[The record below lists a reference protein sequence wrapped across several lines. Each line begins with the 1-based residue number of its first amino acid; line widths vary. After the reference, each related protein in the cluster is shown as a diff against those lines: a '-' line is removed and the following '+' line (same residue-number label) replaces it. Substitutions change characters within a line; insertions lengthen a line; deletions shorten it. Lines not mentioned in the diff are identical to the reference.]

1 MYIKVGFIF
10 LDFLSKEDVACNGI
24 NYAKILG
31 ILRINLNFNLL
42 QRHLYFFFK
51 FSTYSAKL
59 NPVYFEVLHSFVR
72 FGSRGGV
79 LPIMVYMGRLR
90 LKGVPFSGFRSMK
103 GWGNLSLGP

>member
-31 ILRINLNFNLL
+31 ILRINLNFNLS

-72 FGSRGGV
+72 FGSRGGGTPYNG
-79 LPIMVYMGRLR
+79 LYGEAP
-90 LKGVPFSGFRSMK
+90 P
-103 GWGNLSLGP
+103 